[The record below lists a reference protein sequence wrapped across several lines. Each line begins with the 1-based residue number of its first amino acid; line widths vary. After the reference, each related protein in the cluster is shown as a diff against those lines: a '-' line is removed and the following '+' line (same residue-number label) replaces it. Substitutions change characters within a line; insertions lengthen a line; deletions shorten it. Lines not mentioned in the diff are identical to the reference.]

1 MKRRQFISTATAGVF
16 TGVHFAA
23 AASSMKDTFDIAAGL
38 IQTQVD
44 AGKVESAAIDIRRGS
59 FTETRAF
66 GKAASPEAPF
76 LIASITKTMTA
87 AGIMILVDRGELKL
101 SDPVSKYIPEF
112 SKGDRKDITI
122 KQVLT
127 HTSGLP
133 DQLQE
138 NNDLRKAHAPMKEFV
153 QGAVRTPLLFKPGTK
168 YSYQSMGILLAS
180 EVARRITK
188 MQFRDFLKQEVF
200 VPLGM
205 KHSALGMGDYEMSEV
220 VRGQIEN
227 AAPESGAG
235 AAGSSDWDW
244 NSAYWREF
252 GAPWGGAHSTA
263 GDVAIFL
270 RSFLKPDGK
279 ILKPETARAMIQNHN
294 QGLDRPRG
302 LGFDVSTKY
311 FGKSS
316 SEKPFGHRGSTGTI
330 AWADPETDVSCVI
343 LTSLPLSVSWELL
356 LKPVTDLVS
365 GIVADQ

>member
-1 MKRRQFISTATAGVF
+1 MKRRGFLYAST
-16 TGVHFAA
+16 TGLLTGIQPAFAA
-23 AASSMKDTFDIAAGL
+23 TSMKNTFDEASRL
-38 IQTQVD
+38 IQAQVD
-44 AGKVESAAIDIRRGS
+44 SGKVESAERDIRRGS
-59 FTETRAF
+59 FSETRAF
-66 GKAASPEAPF
+66 GKAASPDSVF

-87 AGIMILVDRGELKL
+87 AGIMILSDRGELKL
-101 SDPVSKYIPEF
+101 SDPVKKFIPEF

-122 KQVLT
+122 KHLLT

-133 DQLQE
+133 DQLEE
-138 NNDLRKAHAPMKEFV
+138 NAALRKAHAPMKEFV

-180 EVARRITK
+180 EVARRITN
-188 MQFRDFLKQEVF
+188 QPFRDFLKEELF
-200 VPLGM
+200 VPMGM
-205 KHSALGMGDYEMSEV
+205 KHSALGMGDFEMSEV

-235 AAGSSDWDW
+235 ADDTEDW
-244 NSAYWREF
+244 NWNSPYWRKF

-311 FGKSS
+311 FGTSS
-316 SEKPFGHRGSTGTI
+316 SEKTFGHRGSTGTI

-343 LTSLPLSVSWELL
+343 LASLPLSVSWELL

-365 GIVADQ
+365 QSG

>member
-1 MKRRQFISTATAGVF
+1 MKRRRFIYAISTGLF
-16 TGVHFAA
+16 TGFHSAFAA
-23 AASSMKDTFDIAAGL
+23 TSMKDTVDNAARL
-38 IQTQVD
+38 FQAQVNS
-44 AGKVESAAIDIRRGS
+44 GKVESAALDIRRGS
-59 FTETRAF
+59 FSETFSF
-66 GKAASPEAPF
+66 GKATSPDAVF

-87 AGIMILVDRGELKL
+87 AGLMILADRGELKL
-101 SDPVSKYIPEF
+101 SDPVKKFIPEF
-112 SKGDRKDITI
+112 SEGDRKNITI
-122 KQVLT
+122 KQILT

-133 DQLQE
+133 DQLQK
-138 NNDLRKAHAPMKEFV
+138 NAALRKAHAPMKDFV
-153 QGAVRTPLLFKPGTK
+153 QGAVKTPLLFKPGTK

-188 MQFRDFLKQEVF
+188 KRFRDFLKQELF
-200 VPLGM
+200 DPLGM
-205 KHSALGMGDYEMSEV
+205 KHSALGMGDYKLSEV

-235 AAGSSDWDW
+235 AADTQDW
-244 NSAYWREF
+244 NWNSPYWRNF

-279 ILKPETARAMIQNHN
+279 VLKPETARAMIQNHN

-311 FGKSS
+311 FGQSS
-316 SEKPFGHRGSTGTI
+316 SEKTFGHRGSTGTI

-365 GIVADQ
+365 KTSAQ